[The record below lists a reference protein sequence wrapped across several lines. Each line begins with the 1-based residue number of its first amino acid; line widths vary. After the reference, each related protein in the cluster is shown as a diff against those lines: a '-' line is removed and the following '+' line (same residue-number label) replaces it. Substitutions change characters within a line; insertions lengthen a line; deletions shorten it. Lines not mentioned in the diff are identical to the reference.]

1 MTIRCIGNLRRLPLS
16 RRCLSTLEAGI
27 EQPDQYCA
35 DLVRKNDYESFL
47 VSPFY
52 PPELRPA
59 YFALKAFSV
68 DLATVQDTV
77 SNPMIGQLR
86 MQFWR
91 DAIKSFSDG
100 SPPRHPIALALY
112 DACQRTHLPAYH
124 LKRIIDARDA
134 ELYSSDHLTTDSL
147 TAHAE
152 ATSSTLLYLLLSL
165 FSASSSSTLSHAASH
180 LGISQTFA
188 TLLRALPFHA
198 ANGRMI
204 IPAEL
209 TAKHGV
215 VQEDVFRKGADA
227 PGIEDAV
234 FELATL
240 ANDHLQTARSMF
252 KEDGFE
258 GKVPRAVMPVFMA
271 GVSVASNLTRLEK
284 ANFNAFEPGL
294 QLRDWKLPWRVWKSY
309 YVRMF

>member
-1 MTIRCIGNLRRLPLS
+1 MTMS
-16 RRCLSTLEAGI
+16 
-27 EQPDQYCA
+27 
-35 DLVRKNDYESFL
+35 
-47 VSPFY
+47 
-52 PPELRPA
+52 
-59 YFALKAFSV
+59 FALKAFSV
-68 DLATVQDTV
+68 ELAMVQDSV
-77 SNPMIGQLR
+77 SNPMIGQMR

-100 SPPRHPIALALY
+100 SPPRHPIAMALY
-112 DACQRTHLPAYH
+112 DACQRAHLPAYH

-134 ELYSSDHLTTDSL
+134 ELYASVHLTTDSL

-204 IPAEL
+204 IPAEI
-209 TAKHGV
+209 TAKHRV
-215 VQEDVFRKGADA
+215 VQEDVFRKGGDA
-227 PGIEDAV
+227 RGIEDAA

-240 ANDHLQTARSMF
+240 TNDHLQTARSMF

-258 GKVPRAVMPVFMA
+258 GKVPRTVMPVFMA
-271 GVSVASNLTRLEK
+271 GVCSLENFLRSKRSAYFLDRHLLRASSVGSRRQTLT
-284 ANFNAFEPGL
+284 
-294 QLRDWKLPWRVWKSY
+294 VWKSY